1 MGRIFY
7 LMGKSSTG
15 KDTVFKRLLADG
27 ELNLSTIV
35 TYTTRPIREGEEEGR
50 EYHFIDDAK
59 VDELERAGKIVELR
73 AYNTVHGI
81 WKYMTVDD
89 GQINLSERSYLVIGT
104 PEAYINVAAHFGKSA
119 IVPIMLVLDDGERL
133 SRALARERAQ
143 ANPKY
148 EELCRRFLADA
159 KDFSEEN
166 LAPIEGGRT
175 FENIELDTCVSEV
188 KGYIKSLL

>member
-104 PEAYINVAAHFGKSA
+104 PEAYINVAAHFGKNA

-133 SRALARERAQ
+133 SRALARERVQ